1 VQATRR
7 SAPRSKRH
15 SMRSAAPTCA
25 SWSTS
30 SALARA
36 LGWAVIS
43 AAIAGCTASADD
55 VHPPR
60 DQMFFPTGLAISPS
74 EHALFVANA
83 NSDQRYDSGSI
94 GVINIDTVEAMIT
107 DWEARTSDYSPPT
120 GCSIDPDH
128 RETLVC
134 DEAQFFDSDAGVRIG
149 NFASDLAVQRYSQND
164 KNSVRLFVP
173 TRGDPSIAWA
183 DYIANRLTCTTTSD
197 AFALC
202 DDAHRLVSLQND
214 PDLDG
219 LASEPFSVFADSE
232 NGFAMV
238 THVLTGSVTLIRS
251 QPGGQDDRVAIVDA
265 RHQQFA
271 VNANL
276 VSSAS
281 SIAGRIP
288 LNDDGTPKKG
298 DDIVYVGSTTE
309 HRIQTYTVGMRDN
322 AAAFLLPGNYFF
334 LDAVGQSSGS
344 SSTQAL
350 QFSPGGDQLYLVNR
364 LPPSIQIYDTS
375 TGPTGVPR
383 NALQGASDICQQAS
397 KLTVLGDGDRE
408 RAYVTC
414 FQDGQIYVIDPRGS
428 SQVEDVISVGRGPYG
443 VAATTGMLTGGKPR
457 LFVSNF
463 FEDTVAVIDL
473 ADGANHNR
481 VVLRIGKP
489 KAQ

>member
-1 VQATRR
+1 
-7 SAPRSKRH
+7 
-15 SMRSAAPTCA
+15 MRSAAPTCA

-60 DQMFFPTGLAISPS
+60 DQMFFPTGLAISPN
-74 EHALFVANA
+74 ERALFVANA

-94 GVINIDTVEAMIT
+94 GVINVETVEAMIT
-107 DWEARTSDYSPPT
+107 GWEARTKDYNLPA

-149 NFASDLAVQRYSQND
+149 NFASDLAVQRYNKTD
-164 KNSVRLFVP
+164 DDSVRLFVP

-202 DDAHRLVSLQND
+202 DDAHRLVSLQNN
-214 PDLDG
+214 PDLDS
-219 LASEPFSVFADSE
+219 LASEPFSVFADSV

-238 THVLTGSVTLIRS
+238 THMLTGSVTLIRS
-251 QPGGQDDRVAIVDA
+251 QPGQPDDRVAIVDA

-271 VNANL
+271 VNSNL

-281 SIAGRIP
+281 SIAGRITST
-288 LNDDGTPKKG
+288 GE
-298 DDIVYVGSTTE
+298 DIVYVGSTTE

-350 QFSPGGDQLYLVNR
+350 QFSAGGDQLYLVNR
-364 LPPSIQIYDTS
+364 LPPSLQIYDTS

-397 KLTVLGDGDRE
+397 KLTLVGSGDRE

-414 FQDGQIYVIDPRGS
+414 FQDGQIYVVDPRGS

-443 VAATTGMLTGGKPR
+443 VAAKTGALTDGKPR